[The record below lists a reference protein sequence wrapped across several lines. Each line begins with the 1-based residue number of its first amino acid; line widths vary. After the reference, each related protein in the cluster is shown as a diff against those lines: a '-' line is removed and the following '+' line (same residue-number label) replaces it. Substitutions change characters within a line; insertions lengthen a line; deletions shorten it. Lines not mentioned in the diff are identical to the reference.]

1 MLFKNS
7 LEKEVNLR
15 TKNLVCAWLAVEYGH
30 NGSQRLGTVP
40 NGYNI
45 SRTKS
50 VREQVTPTSLEK
62 WK

>member
-1 MLFKNS
+1 MQ
-7 LEKEVNLR
+7 
-15 TKNLVCAWLAVEYGH
+15 TKNLVCTWLTVEYGH

>member
-1 MLFKNS
+1 MVFKNS
-7 LEKEVNLR
+7 LEKELNIR
-15 TKNLVCAWLAVEYGH
+15 TKHIVSTWLTVEYGH

-45 SRTKS
+45 CLSLT
-50 VREQVTPTSLEK
+50 VREQVTPTALEK